1 MKSSLSMWLGERAN
15 RALKLAG
22 VRLVRADS
30 PADRRRMRLIE
41 RHGIATVIDI
51 GANAG
56 QYGRRLRD
64 QGYEGEIL
72 SYEPLPAPFEQLRRI
87 ATQHR
92 SWKTENKAV
101 SNEGGTVVMNVAG
114 NSVSSSLLEMGS
126 RHLDSAPESAVV
138 STIRVQTISLQEILS
153 PLAGPVMVKADTQGY
168 EYPVLL
174 SAGELL
180 RSVALFELELSLVE
194 LYKGQ
199 VLFRELDAF
208 LLSQGFSLVSVDDGF
223 FDEQRGELLQ
233 MDAIYRNDA
242 LPAARNP

>member
-1 MKSSLSMWLGERAN
+1 MKSSLSIWLGTRVN

-22 VRLVRADS
+22 VRLVRSDS

-41 RHGIATVIDI
+41 RHGIASVIDI

-56 QYGRRLRD
+56 QYGLSLRD

-72 SYEPLPAPFEQLRRI
+72 SYEPLPEPFERLRRV
-87 ATQHR
+87 AAQHR
-92 SWKTENKAV
+92 PWKVENKAV
-101 SNEGGTVVMNVAG
+101 SNEGGSLLMNVAR
-114 NSVSSSLLEMGS
+114 NSVSSSLLKMES
-126 RHLDSAPESAVV
+126 RHMDAAPDSAIV
-138 STIRVQTISLQEILS
+138 STISVNTISLRDILK

-180 RSVALFELELSLVE
+180 KSVALLELELSLVE

-199 VLFRELDAF
+199 RLFRELDAF
-208 LLSQGFSLVSVDDGF
+208 LMSQGFSLVSMDDGF

-233 MDAIYRNDA
+233 LDAIYRNDNIA
-242 LPAARNP
+242 CT

>member
-1 MKSSLSMWLGERAN
+1 MKPSLSIWLGERVN
-15 RALKLAG
+15 SALKFAG
-22 VRLVRADS
+22 LRLVRADS

-41 RHGIATVIDI
+41 RHGIAAVIDI

-56 QYGRRLRD
+56 QFGMRLRD

-72 SYEPLPAPFEQLRRI
+72 SYEPLPGPFEQLCRI
-87 ATQHR
+87 ATRHR
-92 SWKTENKAV
+92 PWHAENKAV
-101 SNEGGTVVMNVAG
+101 SNERGSLVMNVAG
-114 NSVSSSLLEMGS
+114 NSVSSSLLMMDS
-126 RHLDSAPESAVV
+126 RHMDVAPGSAIV
-138 STIRVQTISLQEILS
+138 STISVDTISLQEILK

-180 RSVALFELELSLVE
+180 KSVALLELELSLVE

-199 VLFRELDAF
+199 ALFREIDAF
-208 LLSQGFSLVSVDDGF
+208 LLTQGFSLVSMDDGF

-233 MDAIYRNDA
+233 LDAIYRNGSI
-242 LPAARNP
+242 ART